1 MGALS
6 QEYVYG
12 VCGMAEEHGMEH
24 GIRLTAIV
32 KVDSKGRVTIPQ
44 TVRES
49 LGISPGMTLALIADI
64 DRREILI
71 SPISEK
77 SARVYEIVVEMVDR
91 PGALAMVTKA
101 LAEQGVDIIASRCAS
116 ILRGKAGSCTLIVDM
131 TTAKADPDKIREI
144 LENLDV
150 VRYVRIRGFNV
161 GSIQV

>member
-1 MGALS
+1 MS
-6 QEYVYG
+6 
-12 VCGMAEEHGMEH
+12 EEHSIERESEH

-49 LGISPGMTLALIADI
+49 LGITPGMALALIADI

-77 SARVYEIVVEMVDR
+77 SAKVYEIVVEMEDR
-91 PGALAMVTKA
+91 PGALASVTRA

-116 ILRGKAGSCTLIVDM
+116 VLRGKAGNCTIIVDM
-131 TTAKADPDKIREI
+131 TMAKASPDAIREI

-150 VRYVRIRGFNV
+150 VRYVRIRGFNI

>member
-1 MGALS
+1 MSEERGA
-6 QEYVYG
+6 
-12 VCGMAEEHGMEH
+12 EHW
-24 GIRLTAIV
+24 IRLTAIV

-49 LGISPGMTLALIADI
+49 LGIAPGMTLALIADI
-64 DRREILI
+64 DKREILI

-77 SARVYEIVVEMVDR
+77 SDKIYEIVVEMVDK
-91 PGALAMVTKA
+91 PGALAAVTQA
-101 LAEQGVDIIASRCAS
+101 LAEHGIDIVASRCAS

-131 TTAKADPDKIREI
+131 TRAKIDPDKVREI